1 MKKITI
7 YAKGKDRTGIISEIS
22 KAINNCKGNIETSK
36 MIKLETDFNILAL
49 VEIDDSQIDI
59 LEKKLNDISE
69 LSIEIND
76 TGSTND
82 NNEYRENKLDIGD
95 VRDINY
101 QKELEKDFLKRN
113 VEGIDDNNDDRL
125 FYFRLKG
132 ADNEGIVYLFTSYFY
147 NHKINIL
154 DLETEITNAP
164 VTGQPLFFLKSK
176 LLFPLGVDS
185 ETVKSELIKLSNIN
199 NVAIKFERF
208 NQPMDY

>member
-49 VEIDDSQIDI
+49 VEIDDSQIDV

-82 NNEYRENKLDIGD
+82 NN
-95 VRDINY
+95 
-101 QKELEKDFLKRN
+101 
-113 VEGIDDNNDDRL
+113 DNRL

-185 ETVKSELIKLSNIN
+185 ETVKSELIELSNIN